1 MSQSLWAS
9 PELARA
15 YADVRSDLS
24 PAARA
29 LWADAFRATLP
40 ATPLRRLLDIGCGTG
55 RFTAFL
61 ADVFGTPAIGI
72 DASVAMIQER
82 LPSPGAPV
90 AFLAAKATA
99 LPFRAST
106 VDLALLS
113 MVYHLLAPAMP
124 AIAELH
130 RVIRPGGWV
139 LLRTPTRELLD
150 RVEFLAFFP
159 EARAIDDARMPPRA
173 QIYDTFARAGFAA
186 HTWRIVE
193 QEFATTPLEALERVR
208 RRAFS
213 TLRLIP
219 DEAFAAGVARYEAHC
234 RSAPST
240 PQTESLE
247 FFVFRRA

>member
-1 MSQSLWAS
+1 
-9 PELARA
+9 
-15 YADVRSDLS
+15 
-24 PAARA
+24 
-29 LWADAFRATLP
+29 
-40 ATPLRRLLDIGCGTG
+40 
-55 RFTAFL
+55 
-61 ADVFGTPAIGI
+61 
-72 DASVAMIQER
+72 
-82 LPSPGAPV
+82 
-90 AFLAAKATA
+90 
-99 LPFRAST
+99 
-106 VDLALLS
+106 
-113 MVYHLLAPAMP
+113 
-124 AIAELH
+124 
-130 RVIRPGGWV
+130 V

-173 QIYDTFARAGFAA
+173 QIYDTFVRAGFAA

-240 PQTESLE
+240 PQAEALE